1 MLTFNEIEELF
12 SQVAKVPENTKHA
25 ITREKYRYL
34 PPSSW
39 QNYSSYYM
47 PDNKYQ
53 HKLVVEGFHAEEK
66 QNQCA
71 LVRVTEEV
79 SELQKDIDH
88 INTDERNLKDKDKEL
103 VKEQDKL
110 KEIHKKVLMNIT
122 KVRAEIRA
130 DTEDTKSLAD
140 IVR

>member
-1 MLTFNEIEELF
+1 MPAN
-12 SQVAKVPENTKHA
+12 
-25 ITREKYRYL
+25 
-34 PPSSW
+34 
-39 QNYSSYYM
+39 NY
-47 PDNKYQ
+47 Q
-53 HKLVVEGFHAEEK
+53 RKLVVEGFHAEEK

-79 SELQKDIDH
+79 SKLQKEIDH
-88 INTDERNLKDKDKEL
+88 ISTDEKNLKNEDEEL

-110 KEIHKKVLMNIT
+110 KEIHKKVLMDIT

-130 DTEDTKSLAD
+130 DTEDTKSLED

>member
-1 MLTFNEIEELF
+1 
-12 SQVAKVPENTKHA
+12 
-25 ITREKYRYL
+25 
-34 PPSSW
+34 
-39 QNYSSYYM
+39 M

-53 HKLVVEGFHAEEK
+53 HKLFVEGFHAEEK

-79 SELQKDIDH
+79 SKLQKEIDL
-88 INTDERNLKDKDKEL
+88 ISTDEKNLKNEDEKL

-122 KVRAEIRA
+122 KVRAEIRE
-130 DTEDTKSLAD
+130 DIEDTKSLED
-140 IVR
+140 ILR